1 MGWRNNKTILFM
13 KRDCILFFVV
23 AVIMTLNSCKD
34 VLKSYT
40 ITGTAVQAE
49 DSTMVLLEKY
59 IKPDWVVIDT
69 AYVKDSV
76 FSFEGQ
82 TEVGYMAYVVYEDEK
97 IPVIVEPGRINVDCT
112 LKRASGTDCNKEL
125 SKYLNVIDPIDKAT
139 DSLYVELGKVNSVN
153 LVETKV
159 RGKSSKKV
167 VDHHKSVEQRK
178 SEINAEIAKLDSVWL
193 KNTIDVIEKNIENP
207 LGISLFARY
216 NSVMADDVDLLVK
229 LTKKIPEQY
238 RSLPEVANAFDNIY
252 VITMTSVGSQFTE
265 FSFTTNDGKTTDL
278 TKLVNDNTFVM
289 IDFWAS
295 WCPSCRAQMS
305 DVKAL
310 YEKYGDKGLCI
321 VGVSLDSD
329 RKAWENAIN
338 KYGMDWIQTSDLK
351 GWDSEF
357 AATYGVKAIPS
368 IVLIDSLG
376 TIVSRELSIDK
387 IEDKLAEEIK

>member
-1 MGWRNNKTILFM
+1 M
-13 KRDCILFFVV
+13 KRNCILFLVI
-23 AVIMTLNSCKD
+23 AVIMTLTSCKD

-49 DSTMVLLEKY
+49 DSTMVLLEKFV
-59 IKPDWVVIDT
+59 KPDWIVIDT
-69 AYVKDSV
+69 AYVYDSA

-82 TEVGYMAYVVYEDEK
+82 AEVGYMAYVIFGNETV
-97 IPVIVEPGRINVDCT
+97 PVIVEPGKINVDCT
-112 LKRASGTDCNKEL
+112 LKRTSGTDCNKGL
-125 SKYLNVIDPIDKAT
+125 SKYLNVTDPIDKAT
-139 DSLYVELGKVNSVN
+139 DSLYAELGKVNSMNVAK
-153 LVETKV
+153 TKV
-159 RGKSSKKV
+159 RGKSSKKSATY
-167 VDHHKSVEQRK
+167 HKSAEQK
-178 SEINAEIAKLDSVWL
+178 KAEINAEIAKLDSAWL
-193 KNTIDVIEKNIENP
+193 KSTIDVIENNIENP

-216 NSVMADDVDLLVK
+216 NSVMADNVDLLVK
-229 LTKKIPEQY
+229 LAKKIPEQY

-265 FSFTTNDGKTTDL
+265 FSFTTKDGKSTNL
-278 TKLVNDNTFVM
+278 TRLVNDNTFVM

-305 DVKAL
+305 EVKAL
-310 YEKYGDKGLCI
+310 NEKYGDKGLCI

-329 RKAWENAIN
+329 KTSWENAID
-338 KYGMDWIQTSDLK
+338 KYGMNWIQTSDLK

-357 AATYGVKAIPS
+357 ASTYGVKAIPS

-387 IEDKLAEEIK
+387 IEEKLAKEIK